1 VLHDEPTHCFLV
13 FTEAAMKI
21 SLIELPYGEHMS
33 FNAPLDHRDL
43 ILISVM
49 LMSIKLLSPGT
60 DDVTWLSLD
69 LLTLILE
76 GSDLLHIV
84 DDMSRFGSP
93 VNFCAQ
99 RPESLLIPA
108 TKHPGRQAQKRIE
121 GSAYELQATQRLMYS
136 FMIDTIHTR
145 IWNGPH
151 SGYDVPD
158 K

>member
-1 VLHDEPTHCFLV
+1 
-13 FTEAAMKI
+13 
-21 SLIELPYGEHMS
+21 
-33 FNAPLDHRDL
+33 
-43 ILISVM
+43 
-49 LMSIKLLSPGT
+49 MSIKLLSPGT

-108 TKHPGRQAQKRIE
+108 AKHPGRQAQKRIE
-121 GSAYELQATQRLMYS
+121 GSAYELQAAQRLMYS
-136 FMIDTIHTR
+136 FMIDTVHTR
-145 IWNGPH
+145 IWDGPH
-151 SGYDVPD
+151 SDDDVPD
-158 K
+158 NCASDSSMMTRDAIFQSTGQATFGCVS